1 MQGCEYVRESPN
13 RDNILYEVK
22 RLSSIESDLH
32 SIVQSLCLH
41 NIKSPQTIIYCRSRD
56 MVANIYLHF
65 LCMLGAASHYPEG
78 ADKLT
83 TNRLFAMYHAGTIPR
98 IKNVVLSSFSETHG
112 VVRVVIATVALGMGV
127 DLRDIRMIV
136 HYGAPTTIEDYFQ
149 ESGRGGRGGQQ
160 AKSVIYWKPADVPHC
175 HKPKLSAK
183 DWEVELMR
191 RYLENNATCRRTW
204 LLRHFDG
211 SLTHSSDPLYCCDI
225 CAAAEFGRLVPHMH
239 LSNSP

>member
-1 MQGCEYVRESPN
+1 
-13 RDNILYEVK
+13 
-22 RLSSIESDLH
+22 
-32 SIVQSLCLH
+32 
-41 NIKSPQTIIYCRSRD
+41 
-56 MVANIYLHF
+56 
-65 LCMLGAASHYPEG
+65 
-78 ADKLT
+78 
-83 TNRLFAMYHAGTIPR
+83 MYHAGTIPR
-98 IKNVVLSSFSETHG
+98 IKNVILSSLSETHG

-160 AKSVIYWKPADVPHC
+160 AKSVIYWKPSDVPHC